1 VSAGLSGVLPIVPT
15 PFRDDGTP
23 DEDDLRAVVEF
34 IIASGA
40 DGLVFPGVAS
50 EFDTLSPDERLHLT
64 RVVGAAVGRR
74 KPFVVGVSAPGE
86 AEAIGYAELARE
98 LGASAVMAMSPPAL
112 AKDPAAIEGFYRAL
126 AAVGVPVMLQ
136 NAPAPVGSAL
146 TMAFVATIVERVP
159 GVVYVK
165 EEALPVGQR
174 IGELLRLAPPGLRG
188 VLGGAGGRYITDE
201 LARGACGTMPA
212 AELTDLHAAL
222 WAAHIAGDRAGV
234 RTMFN
239 RMLPLLNFQAVF
251 RMAMTKAVLAA
262 RGVIRHTHVRAAGPR
277 LDPGDQAELAEMLAE
292 VEDLF
297 ARGGYPLLRPRA

>member
-1 VSAGLSGVLPIVPT
+1 MAADLAGVLPIVPT
-15 PFRDDGTP
+15 PFRDDGAP
-23 DEDDLRAVVEF
+23 DEEDLRAVVEF
-34 IIASGA
+34 IIACGA

-50 EFDTLSPDERLHLT
+50 EFDTLAPDERVHLT
-64 RVVGAAVGRR
+64 RVVAEAIGGRR
-74 KPFVVGVSAPGE
+74 PFVVGASAASE
-86 AEAIGYAELARE
+86 AEAVGYARLARE
-98 LGASAVMAMSPPAL
+98 LGAAAVMAMNPPAL
-112 AKDPAAIEGFYRAL
+112 AKDPMAVEGFYRVL

-146 TMAFVATIVERVP
+146 TMPFVATIVQRIP
-159 GVVYVK
+159 GVAYVK
-165 EEALPVGQR
+165 EEALPAGQR

-222 WAAHIAGDRAGV
+222 WSAHVAGDRATV
-234 RTMFN
+234 RAMFN

-262 RGVIRHTHVRAAGPR
+262 RGVIRHVHVRAAGPR
-277 LDPGDQAELAEMLAE
+277 LDAGDRAELAELLAE
-292 VEDLF
+292 VADLF
-297 ARGGYPLLRPRA
+297 ARGRYPLLV

>member
-1 VSAGLSGVLPIVPT
+1 MTADLSGVLPIVPT
-15 PFRDDGTP
+15 PFREDGSP
-23 DEDDLRAVVEF
+23 DEDDLRAVVAF

-50 EFDTLSPDERLHLT
+50 EFDTLAPAERVHLT
-64 RVVGAAVGRR
+64 RVVAQAIGGRR
-74 KPFVVGVSAPGE
+74 PFVVGASAASEDE
-86 AEAIGYAELARE
+86 AVGYAQLARE
-98 LGASAVMAMSPPAL
+98 LGASAVMAMNPPSL

-126 AAVGVPVMLQ
+126 AAAGVKVMLQ

-146 TMAFVATIVERVP
+146 TMTFVATIVERVP

-165 EEALPVGQR
+165 EEALPAGQR
-174 IGELLRLAPPGLRG
+174 IGELLALAPPGLRG

-234 RTMFN
+234 RAMFN

-262 RGVIRHTHVRAAGPR
+262 RGVIRHAHVRAAGPR
-277 LDPGDQAELAEMLAE
+277 MDAGDRAELAEMLTE
-292 VEDLF
+292 VADLL
-297 ARGGYPLLRPRA
+297 ARGRYPLRG

>member
-1 VSAGLSGVLPIVPT
+1 MAADLSGVLPIVPT
-15 PFRDDGTP
+15 PFREDGTP
-23 DEDDLRAVVEF
+23 DEADLHNVVEF

-50 EFDTLSPDERLHLT
+50 EFDTLAPAERAHLT
-64 RVVGAAVGRR
+64 RVVAQAIGGRR
-74 KPFVVGVSAPGE
+74 PFVVGASAASE
-86 AEAIGYAELARE
+86 AEAVGHAQLARE
-98 LGASAVMAMSPPAL
+98 LGAAAVMAMNPPAL

-126 AAVGVPVMLQ
+126 ADVGVPVVLQ

-146 TMAFVATIVERVP
+146 TMPFVATIIARVP
-159 GVVYVK
+159 GVAYVK
-165 EEALPVGQR
+165 EETLPAGQR
-174 IGELLRLAPPGLRG
+174 IGELLALTPPGLRG

-222 WAAHIAGDRAGV
+222 WTAHRVGDRAGV
-234 RTMFN
+234 RALFN

-262 RGVIRHTHVRAAGPR
+262 RGVIRHVHVRAAGPR
-277 LDPGDQAELAEMLAE
+277 MDAGDRAELAEMLKE
-292 VEDLF
+292 VADLF
-297 ARGGYPLLRPRA
+297 ARGPYPLRG

>member
-1 VSAGLSGVLPIVPT
+1 MAADLSGVLPIVPT
-15 PFRDDGTP
+15 PFRDDGAP
-23 DEDDLRAVVEF
+23 DEDDLRAAVEF

-50 EFDTLSPDERLHLT
+50 EFDTLAPAERVHLT
-64 RVVGAAVGRR
+64 RVVAEAIGGRR
-74 KPFVVGVSAPGE
+74 PFVVGASAGSE
-86 AEAIGYAELARE
+86 AEAVGYARLARD
-98 LGASAVMAMSPPAL
+98 LGAAAVMAMNPPSL
-112 AKDPAAIEGFYRAL
+112 AKDPVAIERFYREVAG
-126 AAVGVPVMLQ
+126 VGVPVMLQ

-146 TMAFVATIVERVP
+146 TMPFVATIVERVP
-159 GVVYVK
+159 GVAYVK
-165 EEALPVGQR
+165 EEALPAGQR
-174 IGELLRLAPPGLRG
+174 IGELLALTPPGLRG

-222 WAAHIAGDRAGV
+222 WDAHLAGDRSGV

-277 LDPGDQAELAEMLAE
+277 LDAGDRAELAEMLAE
-292 VEDLF
+292 VADLF
-297 ARGGYPLLRPRA
+297 ARGRYPLRG